1 MKINPLGIQSYEQ
14 INKRENRAVQTSA
27 ENIKAGADSKVEITP
42 QENISGSKLS
52 IKAPESSFA
61 EMLSPE
67 ERQALD
73 LLFNK
78 FKNSERFGAGFNRNS
93 GAAANKMVG
102 NVVDIKV

>member
-14 INKRENRAVQTSA
+14 INKRDNRVVQTPA
-27 ENIKAGADSKVEITP
+27 ENIKSEVSSKVEIAP
-42 QENISGSKLS
+42 QENLTGSKLS
-52 IKAPESSFA
+52 VKAPEGSYA

-78 FKNSERFGAGFNRNS
+78 FKNSERFGAGFNRN
-93 GAAANKMVG
+93 ANLTAQKMVG